1 MVLAVSLLSFSE
13 NLSNTKENI
22 TLEDKDYKIIAYL
35 PCWVGK
41 DWIAED
47 IQGDK
52 LTHLYLAFARINNEF
67 KISNH
72 DVRIPGV
79 PDTVSSQTI
88 IDSIWEEVRRVQK
101 KYPDLK
107 IIVAVGGWGAD
118 GFSDMAATK
127 ATREIFVDSVVEYL
141 KKYNLDG
148 IDIDWEYPVDG
159 GGGTIEA
166 RKEDKENFTEVIKLL
181 RKKLGEDKEISFC
194 TNVSGWFLDVIEWEE
209 VVPLVNSINV
219 MGYDYQGP
227 WSENTAHHSN
237 LYINPQDPVAHW
249 GLSSDAA
256 IKRFINRGIPAEKL
270 VLGFP
275 AYGREFHGAQ
285 PGENGDGLFQKYQ
298 DTIWPGGSIPYTIL
312 KQYYVNKNNFKR
324 FWDDDAKVPY
334 LYDGETFITY
344 EDPQSVAEKARYV
357 KEMDLGGIMYW
368 EYVDDIEN
376 DLLNSAYETL
386 KK

>member
-1 MVLAVSLLSFSE
+1 
-13 NLSNTKENI
+13 
-22 TLEDKDYKIIAYL
+22 
-35 PCWVGK
+35 
-41 DWIAED
+41 
-47 IQGDK
+47 
-52 LTHLYLAFARINNEF
+52 
-67 KISNH
+67 
-72 DVRIPGV
+72 
-79 PDTVSSQTI
+79 
-88 IDSIWEEVRRVQK
+88 
-101 KYPDLK
+101 
-107 IIVAVGGWGAD
+107 
-118 GFSDMAATK
+118 
-127 ATREIFVDSVVEYL
+127 
-141 KKYNLDG
+141 
-148 IDIDWEYPVDG
+148 
-159 GGGTIEA
+159 
-166 RKEDKENFTEVIKLL
+166 
-181 RKKLGEDKEISFC
+181 
-194 TNVSGWFLDVIEWEE
+194 
-209 VVPLVNSINV
+209 